1 MLVLFKAI
9 SLYFCTVAFYIST
22 ALFSLVYGENNL
34 KFNRSMFNNDLP
46 EIIQITPRDIKKYL
60 LLKESARLE
69 ADELGYIS
77 EELRQ
82 LSVNIE
88 VDVRY
93 RNKSSSSHQGTLE
106 LSGRAKDH
114 IQSTEDQ
121 NDIIFSLRVKLK
133 TSNINGIKRFRLK
146 LKPVNEIH
154 NEILMG
160 LINEQIGV
168 INPMKYVVRVSILET
183 EYLAMFEQEVDE
195 VLLERF
201 RKRESAIIRVNQN
214 KAWYFKKIQKSPYCR
229 TKQRDKQTEFEE
241 RAKRAKDTFTAQY
254 LFQKYCLTDERYPA
268 MPYDTS
274 PQLVNKKFLKT
285 MTNVKITA
293 LGFQEFEK
301 QDLRFLRHYEGTGSI
316 SRTFK
321 TIRPNSALIR
331 AYFIGNSIFSSHATE
346 ALNLNF
352 YYDPFLNELTP
363 IYLDGSDPSF
373 WVDDSR
379 DQCEP
384 DFFHSSEVIADEFEF
399 ITGKKLDTGQRCMIS
414 HALSV
419 FVKGYETNAS
429 NIFEMR
435 RDETSFRLGYRA
447 EELDYKKTSY
457 YDLSFNSGK
466 QKSEICISGENVCT
480 QIDISV
486 LGDIYKKSEY
496 HKNLNLKNNKVWFD
510 FKSVSGINKP
520 NIIIS
525 EESGNSISEKIF
537 IPKNHTYL
545 VRDKKIEKSLSF
557 ILESPLTSKIVFK
570 DVTFSHLVEL
580 KFEAPQHNAKFDK
593 TPARVNIQN
602 LTGCVTFDG
611 ARFNDNKLRFSGGGC
626 EDSINILSS
635 TGDLYEVEINNSAF
649 DALDIDFSI
658 LNIYNVTISGA
669 GNDCIDLSA
678 GYYNLTNVALSGCAD
693 KGISIGERS
702 TVTGANIE
710 IMETG
715 SGVVVKDSSKFFH
728 NGKVN
733 FKNVGHCF
741 ETYQKKQHY
750 GNGVIHTREMLL
762 ECPVDRLLKRV
773 NVSKVPEKF
782 CEQVSFVSNVIIC
795 LKESVISLKRVYPSN
810 PTRQITLHGP
820 EGETLLNWAFDRNKN
835 RECFNNASCEL
846 SVPLSFVREL
856 ECTNSNPIPLFI
868 GDHIAGR
875 GYFDYKFIRIPCVK
889 KI

>member
-9 SLYFCTVAFYIST
+9 SLYFCIVAFYILT
-22 ALFSLVYGENNL
+22 ASFSLVFGENNL
-34 KFNRSMFNNDLP
+34 KFNRSLFNNELP
-46 EIIQITPRDIKKYL
+46 EIIQITPRDIKKYM
-60 LLKESARLE
+60 LLKERVRLE
-69 ADELGYIS
+69 ANKFGYIS

-82 LSVNIE
+82 LSANIE

-93 RNKSSSSHQGTLE
+93 RNKSSSTHEGTLE
-106 LSGRAKDH
+106 LSGRTPSH

-121 NDIIFSLRVKLK
+121 NDTIFSLRIKLK

-146 LKPVNEIH
+146 LKPVREIY

-160 LINEQIGV
+160 LINEQVGV
-168 INPMKYVVRVSILET
+168 INPAKYVVRVSILET

-214 KAWYFKKIQKSPYCR
+214 KAWYLKKRQHSIFCR
-229 TKQRDKQTEFEE
+229 TKQQDKRTEFEE
-241 RAKRAKDTFTAQY
+241 RFKRADDTFTKYY
-254 LFQKYCLTDERYPA
+254 LFDKYCFPDDRYPG
-268 MPYDTS
+268 MLYDTS
-274 PQLVNKKFLKT
+274 PQLVNKKFPKT
-285 MTNVKITA
+285 LTNVKITA

-301 QDLRFLRHYEGTGSI
+301 QDISFLPDYESKIGATSL
-316 SRTFK
+316 K

-331 AYFIGNSIFSSHATE
+331 AYFVGNRIFSGHATT

-363 IYLDGSDPSF
+363 IYLDGSASSF
-373 WVDDSR
+373 WVDDR
-379 DQCEP
+379 TDLCESE
-384 DFFHSSEVIADEFEF
+384 FFLSSEVIADEFEY
-399 ITGKKLDTGQRCMIS
+399 ITDKKLDASQRCIIS
-414 HALSV
+414 HVLSV
-419 FVKGYETNAS
+419 FVKGYKMNAS
-429 NIFEMR
+429 DSFEMI

-447 EELDYKKTSY
+447 EELDFKNTNY
-457 YDLSFNSGK
+457 YNLRFNSEK

-480 QIDISV
+480 QIDVSG
-486 LGDIYKKSEY
+486 LGDIYNKSKY
-496 HKNLNLKNNKVWFD
+496 HKNLDLKNDKVWFD
-510 FKSVSGINKP
+510 FKSVSGINKLK
-520 NIIIS
+520 IITNQ
-525 EESGNSISEKIF
+525 ESRNSISEKIF
-537 IPKNHTYL
+537 IPKNHTYV

-557 ILESPLTSKIVFK
+557 ILESPVTSKIVFK
-570 DVTFSHLVEL
+570 DVTFSRSVEL
-580 KFEAPQHNAKFDK
+580 KFKAPQYSAKFDK
-593 TPARVNIQN
+593 TPDRVNIQN

-611 ARFNDNKLRFSGGGC
+611 ARFSDNKLSFSGGGC

-658 LNIYNVTISGA
+658 LNIYNIAISEA

-795 LKESVISLKRVYPSN
+795 LKENAISLKRVYPSN
-810 PTRQITLHGP
+810 PIRQISIIGP
-820 EGETLLNWAFDRNKN
+820 EGEGLLNMAFDWNKN
-835 RECFNNASCEL
+835 RECFNKATCEL

-875 GYFDYKFIRIPCVK
+875 GYFDYKFIRTPCVK